1 MVFMAQKWKNINF
14 KKIYKIMGTN
24 DKDEDNLLLMMQIIA
39 NVNKDDKSSFDNE
52 W

>member
-1 MVFMAQKWKNINF
+1 
-14 KKIYKIMGTN
+14 MGTN

>member
-1 MVFMAQKWKNINF
+1 MEKYKFE
-14 KKIYKIMGTN
+14 KIYKIMGTN
-24 DKDEDNLLLMMQIIA
+24 DKDEDSLLLMMQIIA